1 MNLPV
6 EIESKRFKLFELCNK
21 YKVLKL
27 FVFGSVSKG
36 NFDPETSDL
45 DLIVEMEDLNPVEK
59 GETLL
64 KLWSELEQ
72 LFNRRVDLLTEKK
85 IKNPYLI
92 KDIENS
98 KLLLYDSI
106 DDSIVWAIKVNHLPL
121 LKMEVDKLINS

>member
-98 KLLLYDSI
+98 KLLLYDR
-106 DDSIVWAIKVNHLPL
+106 AG
-121 LKMEVDKLINS
+121 

>member
-45 DLIVEMEDLNPVEK
+45 DLIVEME
-59 GETLL
+59 
-64 KLWSELEQ
+64 
-72 LFNRRVDLLTEKK
+72 
-85 IKNPYLI
+85 
-92 KDIENS
+92 
-98 KLLLYDSI
+98 
-106 DDSIVWAIKVNHLPL
+106 
-121 LKMEVDKLINS
+121 VDKLINS